1 MNEYN
6 MTIFPLCLNGRRGY
20 FLATEVKTV
29 PNAKVL
35 EQKKQIVAELAEK
48 MKTASSG
55 VLVDYKG
62 INVEDDTKLRAEMR
76 KNNVEYAVIK
86 NSLIRF
92 AAKEVG
98 FDALDEVLHGTTAIA
113 ISMTDPV
120 APAKII
126 AEYAKK
132 DEKVFNIKAGFVDG
146 KVVGVD
152 EVKSLAELPSREVL
166 VAKMLGSLQSPI
178 TGFVNVLNGNLRG
191 LAVALNAIAEQKAN
205 A

>member
-1 MNEYN
+1 M
-6 MTIFPLCLNGRRGY
+6 
-20 FLATEVKTV
+20 

-35 EQKKQIVAELAEK
+35 EQKKQIVADLAEK

-92 AAKEVG
+92 AGKEVG
-98 FDALDEVLHGTTAIA
+98 FDAFDEVLHGTTAVA

-126 AEYAKK
+126 SEYAKK
-132 DEKVFNIKAGFVDG
+132 DEKIFNIKAGFVDG
-146 KVVGVD
+146 KVIGVD
-152 EVKSLAELPSREVL
+152 EVKNLAELPSREVL
-166 VAKMLGSLQSPI
+166 IAKMLGSMQSPI
-178 TGFVNVLNGNLRG
+178 AGFVNVLNGNLRG